1 MTHERIRV
9 VKMGSSKCVLARQLL
24 SLSLMLVVAVD
35 LFCAGCACKEIKVD
49 PVETTLALY
58 QHSPGPSRGY
68 SEPEK
73 LSRVESDAVLEIVPY
88 VKFSRPQRGS
98 PSPELYGLSGITVSG
113 RSLDFKKD
121 GTLVFASLPEEEK
134 RELANIIR
142 DVIKRMKPS
151 TPWVTT
157 GIPTCED

>member
-1 MTHERIRV
+1 
-9 VKMGSSKCVLARQLL
+9 MGSSKCVLARQLL